1 MHIVVCLKQVPR
13 DNSVKIRPDLTIDAE
28 GIEKIINL
36 FDEYALE
43 EGIRWNE
50 QHGGKVTALSIGT
63 SDWVEQL
70 RRALAMGATDALL
83 LSDPA
88 FTQLDPITAAR
99 VAAAAVRKLGDVD
112 LVITGRNSTDDESGA
127 FAPAL
132 ARLLGWP
139 QVTYVGKVLELQR
152 SFDPLRVIE
161 PDWQVTC
168 VGKVLELQPGG
179 MLKVERHL
187 ESVIETVACRLP
199 AVMSVIKDI
208 NEPRYPSL
216 LKIKRVAKVEPPVWT
231 AADLGLN
238 ATDLTPTAQLVERVP
253 PPPRPK
259 GEIID
264 GPDAATKVR
273 KLVDK
278 LLEYQVI

>member
-43 EGIRWNE
+43 EGIRWHE

-63 SDWVEQL
+63 SEWVEQL

-88 FTQLDPITAAR
+88 FAQLDTIAAAR
-99 VAAAAVRKLGDVD
+99 VAAAAIRKLGDVD

-139 QVTYVGKVLELQR
+139 QLTY
-152 SFDPLRVIE
+152 
-161 PDWQVTC
+161 

-179 MLKVERHL
+179 TIKVERHL

-231 AADLGLN
+231 AADLGLS
-238 ATDLTPTAQLVERVP
+238 AADLTPAAQLVERVP

-259 GEIID
+259 GEMID
-264 GPDAATKVR
+264 GPDAAAKVR